1 MAPGLAREKGA
12 NPPLMASVLKE
23 ENQGLSAADPCNFRN
38 FTMFDTP
45 TAAAEPAAAEP
56 AAVEPAAVEPAA
68 VEPAAVEPSAI
79 PAPNNIG
86 ESAPPDNTDTN
97 KRTRVQL
104 AHILGVDVSQARCAT
119 HLKQNLGDDS
129 IEEEIKSLRTTLKK
143 AKADGLDLGDLKVQI
158 GEKSKSLVRISGETP
173 IAAAVI
179 WDGAVKEILRHGMDL
194 AIASDRKIV
203 DTTHL
208 HDGSPSSLIYYP
220 LFSKCEIWAKYNQD
234 HEEELKKERAATNRV
249 AKEVREA
256 KKAADEKTAK
266 GVKNPK
272 TPTTEDDVEDDN
284 DPPTKTT
291 FYTYV
296 ENALKTVK
304 KDDPYKSM
312 RVSNRVRE
320 YLSELVAQGIAR
332 QATLARIIVQRV
344 MGVRT
349 MNADH
354 VKAVVHVLMAD
365 EGRTSDQINLV
376 TGQIDKKLD
385 LYHEHLAEEKIK
397 KAASLDET
405 KKSEVERKKHEF
417 DLNRKKKQAE
427 LAKRRAI
434 EAAQKAKD
442 LNAETALLEPIV
454 AAEKAEAAAA
464 AGAL

>member
-1 MAPGLAREKGA
+1 MSARAKTPPKDSEVKAPNVSPKAAEA
-12 NPPLMASVLKE
+12 N
-23 ENQGLSAADPCNFRN
+23 DPAGIPVVN
-38 FTMFDTP
+38 DIGEVTP
-45 TAAAEPAAAEP
+45 TED
-56 AAVEPAAVEPAA
+56 AAV
-68 VEPAAVEPSAI
+68 
-79 PAPNNIG
+79 
-86 ESAPPDNTDTN
+86 

-119 HLKQNLGDDS
+119 HLKQNLGDET
-129 IEEEIKSLRTTLKK
+129 IECEIKQLRISLKR
-143 AKADGLDLGDLKVQI
+143 AKEGGADLEPIKNQI
-158 GEKSKSLVRISGETP
+158 GEKSKTLVRISGETP

-179 WDGAVKEILRHGMDL
+179 WDGAVKEILRHGMDQ
-194 AIASDRKIV
+194 AIAGERKIV
-203 DTTHL
+203 DTSHL
-208 HDGSPSSLIYYP
+208 HDGSPSSLIHFP
-220 LFSKCEIWAKYNQD
+220 LFSKCEIWARYDQD
-234 HEEELKKERAATNRV
+234 HEEDLKKERAASNKA

-256 KKAADEKTAK
+256 KKAADEKIAK
-266 GVKNPK
+266 GAKPAAKAPVAE
-272 TPTTEDDVEDDN
+272 EDCEEDI

-304 KDDPYKSM
+304 KDEPYKSM

-332 QATLARIIVQRV
+332 QANLARIIVQRV

-365 EGRTSDQINLV
+365 DGRTADQIDVV
-376 TGQIDKKLD
+376 TSQIDDKLN
-385 LYHEHLAEEKIK
+385 LYHEHLKDEKVK
-397 KAASLDET
+397 KAVALDDG
-405 KKSEVERKKHEF
+405 KKSEIERKKHEF

-427 LAKRRAI
+427 LAKKRAI

-454 AAEKAEAAAA
+454 AKERAAAEKAATEKAAADGDLA
-464 AGAL
+464 K

>member
-1 MAPGLAREKGA
+1 MSARTKTS
-12 NPPLMASVLKE
+12 PK
-23 ENQGLSAADPCNFRN
+23 
-38 FTMFDTP
+38 DTEVKVP
-45 TAAAEPAAAEP
+45 NAAEANDSTGIPVVNDISEAP
-56 AAVEPAAVEPAA
+56 DSAV
-68 VEPAAVEPSAI
+68 
-79 PAPNNIG
+79 
-86 ESAPPDNTDTN
+86 

-119 HLKQNLGDDS
+119 HLKQNLGDEI
-129 IEEEIKSLRTTLKK
+129 IESDIKALRVSLKE
-143 AKADGLDLGDLKVQI
+143 AKSGGADLEPIKNQI
-158 GEKSKSLVRISGETP
+158 GEKSKTLVRISGETP

-179 WDGAVKEILRHGMDL
+179 WDGAVKEILRHGMDQ
-194 AIASDRKIV
+194 AIASERKIV
-203 DTTHL
+203 DTSHL
-208 HDGSPSSLIYYP
+208 HDGSPSSLIHFP
-220 LFSKCEIWAKYNQD
+220 LFSKCEIWARYDQD
-234 HEEELKKERAATNRV
+234 HEEDLKKERAASNKA

-256 KKAADEKTAK
+256 KKAADEKVAK
-266 GVKNPK
+266 GVKAPATK
-272 TPTTEDDVEDDN
+272 ASSAEEDCEEDI

-304 KDDPYKSM
+304 KDEPYKSM

-332 QATLARIIVQRV
+332 QALLARIIVQRV

-365 EGRTSDQINLV
+365 DGRTADQINVV
-376 TGQIDKKLD
+376 TSQIDDKLN
-385 LYHEHLAEEKIK
+385 LYHEHLKDEKVK
-397 KAASLDET
+397 KAVALDEG
-405 KKSEVERKKHEF
+405 KKFEIERKRHEF

-427 LAKRRAI
+427 LAKKRAI

-454 AAEKAEAAAA
+454 AKERAAAEKAAAEKAA
-464 AGAL
+464 VDGELAK